1 MERACARAPV
11 QREISDRMALAVLR
25 NGYVKGDVV
34 PGDQTGEWKVKI
46 ADRVKGSREVGV
58 VTIIIS
64 ERRLLVKTVEW
75 EDR

>member
-1 MERACARAPV
+1 M